1 MNTPHPAP
9 EHLLGPT
16 TNLGASITRA
26 AKASIVLKHISPLPM
41 PGIEHAA
48 LPVLFAAHDQPRR
61 VSDLAA
67 ACHLDVSTTSR
78 QVSALTAL
86 DLVTKQAD
94 DRDRRAQVIVIT
106 ATGRELVIRLREER
120 ATRLAQILHDWEPHD
135 IQALSGLLDRYADAV
150 ERHLHSQG
158 A

>member
-1 MNTPHPAP
+1 MTHVVV
-9 EHLLGPT
+9 
-16 TNLGASITRA
+16 LGAGLA
-26 AKASIVLKHISPLPM
+26 
-41 PGIEHAA
+41 G
-48 LPVLFAAHDQPRR
+48 
-61 VSDLAA
+61 LAA

-78 QVSALTAL
+78 QVSALNAL

-94 DRDRRAQVIVIT
+94 DRDRRAQVIAIT
-106 ATGRELVIRLREER
+106 DTDRELVIRLREER
-120 ATRLAQILHDWEPHD
+120 AARFAQILHDWDAHD